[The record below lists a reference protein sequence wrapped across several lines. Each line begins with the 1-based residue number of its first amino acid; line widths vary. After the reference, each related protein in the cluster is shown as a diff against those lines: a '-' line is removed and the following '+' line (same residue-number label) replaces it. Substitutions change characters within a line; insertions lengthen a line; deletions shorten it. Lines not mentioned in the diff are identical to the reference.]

1 MSENKSNYGNVKRRM
16 KKVNDKKKSKN
27 KQKQKQKQQ
36 QTNKQTISLNISS
49 SGGGGGSGGSGS
61 SQTRQPQYLPSSFVN
76 EEHTTLLKSINEQLK
91 KKNEP
96 AKTTQHFIIPEPTR
110 PQEIPAQ
117 FLKETPI
124 KVERTKENIP
134 NQFSEEERIKTI
146 DSDYA
151 DINKHQQVLENEMQ
165 GLPQQFREKLTPIP
179 IISSKPAEK

>member
-16 KKVNDKKKSKN
+16 KKVNDKKKPKN

-91 KKNEP
+91 QKNEP
-96 AKTTQHFIIPEPTR
+96 IQTATKSFKIPEIKQTYSNG
-110 PQEIPAQ
+110 PQ
-117 FLKETPI
+117 T
-124 KVERTKENIP
+124 
-134 NQFSEEERIKTI
+134 EEPPKKTSNHKQRNLYHRIK
-146 DSDYA
+146 
-151 DINKHQQVLENEMQ
+151 
-165 GLPQQFREKLTPIP
+165 
-179 IISSKPAEK
+179 IISMKILDKLF